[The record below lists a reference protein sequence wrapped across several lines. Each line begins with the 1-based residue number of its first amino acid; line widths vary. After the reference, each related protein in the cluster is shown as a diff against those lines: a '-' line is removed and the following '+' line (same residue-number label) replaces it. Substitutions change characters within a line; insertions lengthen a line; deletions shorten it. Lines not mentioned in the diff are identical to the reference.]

1 MTFSITFCLEKIRIK
16 EYSECEIDSALIA
29 TCILKL
35 FFLKKSKSENKS
47 KSESESENKSKS
59 ESESKSNSKNQ
70 QINHI
75 TN

>member
-29 TCILKL
+29 TCIRKL
-35 FFLKKSKSENKS
+35 FFLEKSKSENKS
-47 KSESESENKSKS
+47 ESES